1 MQAEHAGIE
10 TAAVPGGSAAGSL
23 EQLKK
28 RMEQWGDPDAAE
40 IYADLS
46 DKASRDELVIAFCG
60 HFSAG
65 KSSMINRLCGANV
78 LPSGPVPT
86 SANVVSVRCGEPRVL
101 VHPASREAEPWETTL
116 EKLHDFGRNGGDYAA
131 LDVWAD
137 IPLLGF
143 HGVLMDTPGVDS
155 TDDGHRAA
163 TRSALHLA
171 DVVFYVMDY
180 NHVQSENNLAFAKSL
195 SDWGKPL
202 YLIVNQIDKHREN
215 ELSIEVYRTQMESAF
230 REWGVRYQGFLFT
243 SLKVQDHPL
252 NGWQRLTGLLQQL
265 ITRRA
270 ELVRYSILRSAAQTA
285 DAHLGAYREEQAD
298 ERERLERVLEEA
310 GPEAAAELDRLTQ
323 ERSRLGQV
331 PETALNRLR
340 SEADA
345 LLENVNLM
353 PADVREAAG
362 SYIASTAPG
371 FRTGL
376 FTTASKREKE
386 RAARLE
392 TFQRLLARETEARL
406 EWHAVQ
412 LLRGW
417 AEELDLPADEAE
429 ALLKPAL
436 PQVSAEGLAASVKPG
451 TGDSGEPLLNYC
463 RGLAAEIKNGFRRAL
478 LAAGESLLG
487 QLPTKLEAKRAELD
501 GRLAGLAEAAEA
513 RGRLSALKAAEAAR
527 AAELAA
533 LLPASAAEAQEADV
547 GRLLPPLPL
556 AGEEAGSDAPLKAV
570 PAQETSGGA
579 KALETPRTG
588 AKALEASIE
597 AHADSAQM
605 AGIAGAGYPAL
616 EGSSAGAGQRA
627 QEETPAGPGGTVQG
641 AGPVERV
648 DAIAPAPADAA
659 GTAAPQA
666 PGAPSA
672 AAFPAAGGR
681 RRLSA
686 AAGRLREA
694 AAAIEPAPGLA
705 SAAHALRSRADSLA
719 GGRFTVAL
727 FGGFSAGKSSFANA
741 LLGEAALPVSP
752 HPATAAV
759 CRILAPAD
767 GAQNRTADVAMKTEE
782 EIWDDI
788 RHAFGALQLGEPER
802 SGWRGIAGS
811 LKTAQLHPSVQAH
824 AGFLRAAAAGWE
836 EAEPLL
842 GRTLNV
848 DMERFG
854 ELAARESLS
863 CYVRGI
869 DLYFSCPLTDSGVV
883 LVDTP
888 GADSLHARHTG
899 VTFSYMKDADA
910 IVFVTYYNHAFSKA
924 DRQLL
929 DQLGRIKD
937 SFAMDKMFFVIN
949 ASDLASD
956 EEELD
961 GVVDYVRQSLRASG
975 LHAPRLFPL
984 SSLGALEGKAGD
996 AQRYH
1001 ASRFGAFEA
1010 ALGRFAG
1017 EELPDLS
1024 LHAAASALAGIR
1036 SRVTEWARLSAEAE
1050 TEQDNRLRQW
1060 TEDRAKAEQRLAAL
1074 AVDSGAIRELR
1085 REGEELLYHV
1095 RQRLEFAFGRFYQEA
1110 FHPSVLRAEASGL
1123 KERFAACGRDL
1134 WSTARRELE
1143 QELWATT
1150 LRLESAGRRFT
1161 QKSAEQAA
1169 ADIGSEPHPEGIPL
1183 AEEDW
1188 TAPEELLIRLE
1199 TPELGVYWGEF
1210 KSPRHFFEGPG
1221 RTALRTELEPVFKTK
1236 FAAAAAE
1243 AGEALIAHY
1252 ASCVSASLRHS
1263 AERLAEELNERD
1275 EALNASRK
1283 GGVAPAYWLGIA
1295 DTLRNLE
1302 DQIRP
1307 AKAETADVNRIQL

>member
-1 MQAEHAGIE
+1 MQAEHAGID
-10 TAAVPGGSAAGSL
+10 TAAVPGGTAAGSL

-86 SANVVSVRCGEPRVL
+86 SANVVSVRSGEPRVL

-131 LDVWAD
+131 LEVWAD
-137 IPLLGF
+137 IPLLGS

-230 REWGVRYQGFLFT
+230 QEWGVRYQGLLFT

-265 ITRRA
+265 IARRA
-270 ELVRYSILRSAAQTA
+270 ELVRYSILRSAVQTA
-285 DAHLGAYREEQAD
+285 EAHLGAYREEQAE
-298 ERERLERVLEEA
+298 EREKLEQVLAEA

-323 ERSRLGQV
+323 ERASLGQL

-376 FTTASKREKE
+376 FSTASKREKE

-417 AEELDLPADEAE
+417 AEELELPADEAE

-436 PQVSAEGLAASVKPG
+436 PQVTAEGLAASVKPD

-478 LAAGESLLG
+478 LAVGDSLLA
-487 QLPTKLEAKRAELD
+487 QLPPKLEAKRAELD
-501 GRLAGLAEAAEA
+501 GRLGGLAEAAEA
-513 RGRLSALKAAEAAR
+513 RERLSALKAAEAAR

-556 AGEEAGSDAPLKAV
+556 AGEEAGSEAPLKAA
-570 PAQETSGGA
+570 PAQETA
-579 KALETPRTG
+579 A
-588 AKALEASIE
+588 
-597 AHADSAQM
+597 
-605 AGIAGAGYPAL
+605 AGA
-616 EGSSAGAGQRA
+616 R
-627 QEETPAGPGGTVQG
+627 VQG
-641 AGPVERV
+641 AGPVER
-648 DAIAPAPADAA
+648 AASQPAAA
-659 GTAAPQA
+659 GTAAHQV
-666 PGAPSA
+666 PGAPAA

-694 AAAIEPAPGLA
+694 AAALEPAPGLA
-705 SAAHALRSRADSLA
+705 SAAHALRSRADGLA

-767 GAQNRTADVAMKTEE
+767 GAQNRTAAVAMKSAE

-802 SGWRGIAGS
+802 SSWRMAAGS

-836 EAEPLL
+836 EAEPIL
-842 GRTLNV
+842 GRTLTV

-869 DLYFSCPLTDSGVV
+869 NLYFSCPLTDSGVV

-996 AQRYH
+996 EQRYH

-1036 SRVTEWARLSAEAE
+1036 SRVTEWARLSAEAQ

-1060 TEDRAKAEQRLAAL
+1060 TEDRARAEQRLAAL
-1074 AVDSGAIRELR
+1074 AEDSGAKRELR

-1150 LRLESAGRRFT
+1150 LRLEAAGRRFT
-1161 QKSAEQAA
+1161 QKAAELAA

-1183 AEEDW
+1183 ADEDW
-1188 TAPEELLIRLE
+1188 TAPEDLLIRLE
-1199 TPELGVYWGEF
+1199 TPDLGVYWGAF
-1210 KSPRHFFEGPG
+1210 KSPRHFFEGQG
-1221 RTALRTELEPVFKTK
+1221 RTALRAELEPVYKTH

-1252 ASCVSASLRHS
+1252 ESCVTASLRHS

-1283 GGVAPAYWLGIA
+1283 GGVAPAYWLEIA

-1307 AKAETADVNRIQL
+1307 AEAGPADVNRIQL